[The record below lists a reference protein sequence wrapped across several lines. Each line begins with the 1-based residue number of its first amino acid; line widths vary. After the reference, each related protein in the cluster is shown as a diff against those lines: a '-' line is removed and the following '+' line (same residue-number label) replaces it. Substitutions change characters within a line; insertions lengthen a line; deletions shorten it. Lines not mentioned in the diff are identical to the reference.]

1 MPRPRPLYFA
11 YGSNLSVTQM
21 IARCQYN
28 PSVSA
33 KPLAVAHLPNWTWI
47 INQRG
52 YANVVPPSLQLDS
65 LLSEATTTND
75 VLPSTGVYGLL
86 YAMDPEDEQSLDI
99 YEGVDVQRRPSSVSE
114 SGLPL
119 HMRPTEQGLGAYNK
133 WYITV
138 RVVKVLDATVAVD
151 DIERV
156 LVYVDELRI
165 KESLPRDE
173 GFKSYPV
180 RTVISGWDPS
190 FNAIT
195 GLNGSGKS
203 NILDAIAFVLGI
215 TNMSVMRASNQQD
228 LIYKR
233 GQAGVTKA
241 NVTIVFDNSDPSRG
255 PPLYKDYPE
264 ITVTRQ
270 VALPNVSKY
279 LLNGRKSDLNT
290 IQNIFQSVQLNIN
303 NPNFVIMQG
312 RITKVLSMRPQ
323 EILGMVEEAAGTRMF
338 EEKKTKAKRTMVKKE
353 KRVNEITSLID
364 EDITP
369 KLEKLRKEKQSFIQF
384 QKNENDLQVKT
395 KKLLALDWTGLQKK
409 AATKAAEV
417 ANRREELSG
426 VNDASKAGK
435 GKIKEAE
442 AQMAALEQR
451 RDKELQKGGKIN
463 QLKEHWNPSKVS
475 IQSATIKEEDNS
487 VEDKR
492 STITQLEASLA
503 EKKLE
508 VEKLQA
514 SHKSIKEEHDASQQ
528 KLASDD
534 SLLQSLLTGL
544 TSKGDNTSGGGYMG
558 QITQAKTRITQA
570 DTEEEQLRT
579 KLAMKQKEADELQKR
594 WAAEE
599 RSAGDG
605 KKKVEFL
612 KKELANLQENLSRCG
627 WTNEQEESLVE
638 QIRNL
643 RLEVR
648 NFAEQRDRERSSIS
662 SLDFNYT
669 APHNF
674 DRGKVKGTVGSLVS
688 LDEGNYDKAAA
699 LEAAA
704 GGKLYQVI
712 IEDERVGKT
721 LLNKELLLKE
731 QAVARETGGK
741 GHLALSMVG
750 YPEELYNAMAY
761 AFGNTFICDD
771 AEAAKKATF
780 SSARVRSV
788 TLDGDVYEPS
798 GTLSGGSAAKGSG
811 ILVKVQA
818 VLNAERQLAEAKQK
832 LAAAEAYS
840 EKMKQKRDT
849 WTALS
854 RQVDMKKHELRL
866 LEEQIEG
873 SSGARIETDL
883 TAVKK
888 TIAEMTDNIKAAQE
902 KKKAAQAEVK
912 KLERDMNEFQDNKEG
927 KIEELRA
934 SINKQKSKIQK
945 HSVTVK
951 TQQKELQTA
960 TLLLEQIEQDIE
972 KAKGEVTASVSGLE
986 KARKNLQKVI
996 DEKARLE
1003 NAQSDAQ
1010 KNLDKEKETVSKY
1023 DKELN
1028 RLRSQVKKEKD
1039 AEADRAAQVVKL
1051 EEAILNLDK
1060 ERNTAIER
1068 ASQLEEKYDWI
1079 RRDYEPPLNRSDIDP
1094 LAKANTIS
1102 QQTGENLKSLKKKV
1116 NAKAA
1121 HMITD
1126 VEKREEALQQNLKTV
1141 LADKEKIEVTIEEID
1156 NYKREALEK
1165 TWTKVSKYL
1174 CRIVTGQF
1182 RQLQPP
1188 EGQDMMNGL
1197 EVKVQLGTVWK
1208 QSLTELS
1215 GGQRSLIA
1223 LSLIMALLQ
1232 FKPAPMYILDEIDA
1246 ALDLS
1251 HTQHIGHLF
1260 RTRFKGS
1267 QFIVVSL
1274 KEGLFT
1280 NANVLFKARFRDGT
1294 SIVERTAARTR

>member
-1 MPRPRPLYFA
+1 M
-11 YGSNLSVTQM
+11 
-21 IARCQYN
+21 
-28 PSVSA
+28 
-33 KPLAVAHLPNWTWI
+33 
-47 INQRG
+47 
-52 YANVVPPSLQLDS
+52 
-65 LLSEATTTND
+65 
-75 VLPSTGVYGLL
+75 
-86 YAMDPEDEQSLDI
+86 
-99 YEGVDVQRRPSSVSE
+99 
-114 SGLPL
+114 
-119 HMRPTEQGLGAYNK
+119 
-133 WYITV
+133 
-138 RVVKVLDATVAVD
+138 
-151 DIERV
+151 
-156 LVYVDELRI
+156 RI
-165 KESLPRDE
+165 KELVIE

-233 GQAGVTKA
+233 GQAGITKA

-279 LLNGRKSDLNT
+279 LLNGRKSDLKA
-290 IQNIFQSVQLNIN
+290 IQDIFQSVQLNIN

-312 RITKVLSMRPQ
+312 RITKVLNMRPQ

-338 EEKKTKAKRTMVKKE
+338 EEKKAKAKRTMVKKE

-369 KLEKLRKEKQSFIQF
+369 KLEKLRKEKQSFIQY
-384 QKNENDLQVKT
+384 QKNDNDLQAKA
-395 KKLLALDWTGLQKK
+395 KKLHALDWTELQQK

-426 VNDASKAGK
+426 VNDASEAGK
-435 GKIKEAE
+435 SKIKQAE
-442 AQMAALEQR
+442 EQIKVLEQR

-463 QLKEHWNPSKVS
+463 QLKEQLDSIGLQLAGVEEKVS
-475 IQSATIKEEDNS
+475 IQSATIEEEETS
-487 VEDKR
+487 IEDKR
-492 STITQLEASLA
+492 STIAQLETSLA
-503 EKKLE
+503 DKKLE
-508 VEKLQA
+508 VETLQA

-579 KLAMKQKEADELQKR
+579 KLAMKQKEAEELQKR

-605 KKKVEFL
+605 RKKVDSL
-612 KKELANLQENLSRCG
+612 KKELANLQENFSKCG
-627 WTNEQEESLVE
+627 WSTEQEESLVE

-721 LLNKELLLKE
+721 LLNKDLCQLPRRVTFIPLNKVDSKTASQKE

-811 ILVKVQA
+811 VLVKVQT

-832 LAAAEAYS
+832 LAAAEAYG
-840 EKMKQKRDT
+840 EKMKQKRDA
-849 WTALS
+849 WTAFS

-883 TAVKK
+883 TAVKE
-888 TIAEMTDNIKAAQE
+888 TIAQMKDNIKAAQE
-902 KKKAAQAEVK
+902 KKKAAQAEVQ
-912 KLERDMNEFQDNKEG
+912 KLERDMNEFKDNKEG

-960 TLLLEQIEQDIE
+960 TLVLEQIEQDIE
-972 KAKGEVTASVSGLE
+972 KAKEEVEASVSGLE
-986 KARKNLQKVI
+986 KARKILQKVV

-1010 KNLDKEKETVSKY
+1010 KKLDKEKETVSKY

-1028 RLRSQVKKEKD
+1028 RLRSQIKEVKD
-1039 AEADRAAQVVKL
+1039 AEADRAAQVVEL

-1060 ERNTAIER
+1060 ERDTALER
-1068 ASQLEEKYDWI
+1068 ASQLEETHVWI
-1079 RRDYEPPLNRSDIDP
+1079 QRDYEYVIPNLTTAGPPLTRHRSFGQGEYDFTGLD
-1094 LAKANTIS
+1094 LETLKKEIS
-1102 QQTGENLKSLKKKV
+1102 KLEFNLKSLKKKV

-1165 TWTKVSKYL
+1165 TWTKVSKDFGDIFAEL
-1174 CRIVTGQF
+1174 LPGNF
-1182 RQLQPP
+1182 AKLQPP
-1188 EGQDMMNGL
+1188 DGQDMMNGL